1 MTRAQFAL
9 VAVLAYA
16 GIAVGLRAWLQR
28 RWTGAS
34 GLVGVRP
41 DAEGRRGAAAVAAGI
56 LFGAAFAGMAAAPIL
71 AMASVVRPVA
81 INGGWAVVGGSC
93 LLAAG
98 GAGVLWAQFTMGP
111 AWRIG
116 VDPGERTDL
125 VTAGPFRWV
134 RNPIYSS
141 MILFD
146 AGIALL
152 VPSVIAIAA
161 VLALVVAIEVQVR
174 LVEEPYLLRWHGDAY
189 RLWLARTGRFV
200 PRRPGGDT
208 SPSPG
213 MPERSVPRSPV
224 VR

>member
-1 MTRAQFAL
+1 MTRAGFAL

-41 DAEGRRGAAAVAAGI
+41 DAEGRRGAPAVAAAT
-56 LFGAAFAGMAAAPIL
+56 LFGAAFAGIAAAPIL
-71 AMASVVRPVA
+71 AIVGAVGPVA
-81 INGGWAVVGGSC
+81 IAGAWAAACGSC

-98 GAGVLWAQFTMGP
+98 MGGVLWAQFAMGP

-116 VDPGERTDL
+116 VDPDERTAL

-141 MILFD
+141 MVLFD

-152 VPSVIAIAA
+152 IPSVVAVAA
-161 VLALVVAIEVQVR
+161 LIALVVAVEVQVR
-174 LVEEPYLLRWHGDAY
+174 LIEEPHLLRWHGDAY
-189 RLWLARTGRFV
+189 RHWLARTGRF
-200 PRRPGGDT
+200 
-208 SPSPG
+208 SPMGRQSG
-213 MPERSVPRSPV
+213 QGEMP
-224 VR
+224 